1 MVLQIWWQKVR
12 HQLMLQHS
20 HNLMSLIA
28 LAGSRNCC
36 RTQSKSSH
44 NASNKGS
51 APPEIFLGLD
61 PKSVTPAPSLQLGL
75 LLSPFAKNDSFSGQK
90 RPYLQIFTFFLLFSL
105 LRVKDIHII
114 LMICDIQCVTSLR
127 IYSLAM
133 WKDWKVVTALPD
145 ATLWPVFLSVAGS

>member
-1 MVLQIWWQKVR
+1 MLPIWWQKVG
-12 HQLMLQHS
+12 HQLLMQHS

-44 NASNKGS
+44 KASNKGS
-51 APPEIFLGLD
+51 APPEFFLGLD

-75 LLSPFAKNDSFSGQK
+75 LLSLFAENDSFFQAK
-90 RPYLQIFTFFLLFSL
+90 NALIYIYLHFLLFSL

-114 LMICDIQCVTSLR
+114 LMICDMQCVTSLL